1 MRKVL
6 QHFVVL
12 LSLAVVSFSSCNI
25 GGEKVIPRAKLSRI
39 YAEMLMTDQWIQSTP
54 GVRLI
59 ADTSL
64 VYAPILESYG
74 YTTEDY
80 MRSVDVYMDDPE
92 RFSRILRQTSGILD
106 KRMKEL
112 RKLQG
117 EMEEA
122 RLAAII
128 KTDFR
133 AEDLFPYLGTEPYVH
148 YYDSIAFVPDSVTLM
163 YMLVPIERA
172 DTIYDQLRMV
182 IRTDTLVVDSLNTE
196 AIREELKEDV
206 KAEEIRS
213 EKEVEKKT
221 LERERRS
228 KREDI
233 IPERRREEPSSEKD
247 APLKPGPRGE
257 LPKNE
262 ALQAITKLETD
273 EH

>member
-12 LSLAVVSFSSCNI
+12 LSLAAVLFSSCNM

-80 MRSVDVYMDDPE
+80 MRSVDAYMDDPE
-92 RFSRILRQTSGILD
+92 RFSRILRQTSAILD

-128 KTDFR
+128 KTDFK
-133 AEDLFPYLGTEPYVH
+133 AEDLFPYLGAEPYVH
-148 YYDSIAFVPDSVTLM
+148 YYDSIAFEPDSTTLM

-172 DTIYDQLRMV
+172 DTTYDQLRMI
-182 IRTDTLVVDSLNTE
+182 IRTDTLAVDSLKTE
-196 AIREELKEDV
+196 AIREEIREEVRKE
-206 KAEEIRS
+206 EEVQNR
-213 EKEVEKKT
+213 T
-221 LERERRS
+221 LERERRGR
-228 KREDI
+228 REGQ
-233 IPERRREEPSSEKD
+233 IPEKRRERASSEKD
-247 APLKPGPRGE
+247 APLKPVLNGE
-257 LPKNE
+257 LPKND